1 MGTLSS
7 HIALL
12 PPIYRDK
19 FASSFFIAKGNE
31 ILKKLSS
38 EKLMRD
44 MSFRR
49 GVVVSN
55 DVWITPP
62 SNYRHV
68 SRLHSPDDYNNEFA
82 YIETDGKI
90 MLTNNKITEEID
102 PDTVDTFS
110 NFALDSIVVNIDG
123 LDEDAYVNHLLV
135 ITSGTLANETII
147 ISGND
152 ESSGGT
158 TKLYF
163 QHRASSLLDA
173 AKITG
178 ASIIQPD
185 YYVMMIYFG
194 SYVKLSS
201 VDDEVPITDDFE
213 DRIMSAGLMYK
224 CCERHLGT
232 NDRKTAEWE
241 RKFEKEVQEL
251 RNEFLSKPIQVKS
264 RVWAGL
270 ADDSDLD
277 GYSES
282 VHGK

>member
-12 PPIYRDK
+12 PPIYSEK
-19 FASSFFIAKGNE
+19 YSPAFFIGKGNE
-31 ILKKLSS
+31 ILERLSS

-68 SRLHSPDDYNNEFA
+68 SRLHDPNNYNNEFA

-90 MLTNNKITEEID
+90 MLTNNKITEEVD
-102 PDTVDTFS
+102 PDTIDIFS

-147 ISGND
+147 LSGND
-152 ESSGGT
+152 ESSEGT

-163 QHRASSLLDA
+163 QHRATSLLDA

-178 ASIIQPD
+178 ASIIQPE
-185 YYVMMIYFG
+185 YYITLIYFG
-194 SYVKLSS
+194 SYLEFSS
-201 VDDEVPITDDFE
+201 ISDEVPIENAFE
-213 DRIMSAGLMYK
+213 KRIMSAGLMFK
-224 CCERHLGT
+224 CSERLLGT

-241 RKFEKEVQEL
+241 RKFEKEIQGL
-251 RNEFLSKPIQVKS
+251 RDEFLSKPIQVKS
-264 RVWAGL
+264 RIWAGL
-270 ADDSDLD
+270 ADDEDLD